1 MKRSLTS
8 SWLVLLSGFVSV
20 RFMYMLLCVHFLSL
34 SSCLSI
40 LVFPWVFVFER
51 DTLDRSCPTV
61 KGLEEI
67 LLGMFL
73 KKIKAD
79 FSLCLSLNSGE
90 MFWHQDWN
98 LISATPIQV
107 FLLIFSFL
115 NKEIEYGECFF
126 VLCWDLEDL
135 KCFPNAT
142 YYCDWFSILVN
153 VVFHLEL

>member
-1 MKRSLTS
+1 MIKKGGNAFKPVFRARVKKEKRKGNEEKFDLFLTCFVV
-8 SWLVLLSGFVSV
+8 WFVSV

-40 LVFPWVFVFER
+40 LVFPRVFVFER

-90 MFWHQDWN
+90 MF
-98 LISATPIQV
+98 
-107 FLLIFSFL
+107 
-115 NKEIEYGECFF
+115 
-126 VLCWDLEDL
+126 
-135 KCFPNAT
+135 
-142 YYCDWFSILVN
+142 
-153 VVFHLEL
+153 